1 MAAKK
6 TPAPKYTD
14 LGVSNAPSA
23 AERKIGS
30 ASNKQIKAKKEATQA
45 LKDYGLHDLG
55 DEIDVAD
62 TRGNSHKAAL
72 DASKDARSIGWSGEV
87 ASFKP
92 TKRSAVF
99 KAARENI
106 DIPEIPT
113 LKPAQQQSLF
123 TKQREFENSGGRDE
137 KARKSIG
144 TMMGRGS
151 VDWSNNKHPITKL
164 ACQTP
169 KCGNSVDVLNGG
181 VVCPSCTS
189 AGDPSGSKRP
199 Q

>member
-1 MAAKK
+1 MAAEKK
-6 TPAPKYTD
+6 PAPKYTD
-14 LGVSNAPSA
+14 LGVSKAASA
-23 AERKIGS
+23 AERKVKV
-30 ASNKQIKAKKEATQA
+30 ASNKQIKGKKEAAQA
-45 LKDYGLHDLG
+45 LKEYGLPDLG
-55 DEIDVAD
+55 DEISVAD
-62 TRGNSHKAAL
+62 TRGNARKAAL
-72 DASKDARSIGWSGEV
+72 DASKDARSIGWSGDV
-87 ASFKP
+87 ASFRP
-92 TKRSAVF
+92 PPRSAVF

-113 LKPAQQQSLF
+113 LKPGQQQSLF

-151 VDWSNNKHPITKL
+151 IDWSNNKHPITKL

-169 KCGNSVDVLNGG
+169 KCGNSVDILNGG